1 MDDFREI
8 IEFAIRSEV
17 EAKEYYLHVAGKTN
31 NEMVKKLFLEFA
43 EEEADHEKLLAN
55 ILANNEASLNF
66 KKTQDYKL
74 SETIP
79 DPDMSGK
86 VTMADIIAVAMKR
99 EERAMN
105 MYLNLA
111 KDSSSEKAKE
121 LFMGL
126 ADMER
131 GHKVKL
137 EQAYTDVAYV
147 EAW

>member
-1 MDDFREI
+1 
-8 IEFAIRSEV
+8 
-17 EAKEYYLHVAGKTN
+17 
-31 NEMVKKLFLEFA
+31 VKSLK
-43 EEEADHEKLLAN
+43 HEQLLTN
-55 ILANNEASLNF
+55 ILAGGEAALSF

-79 DPDMSGK
+79 APDMSGK
-86 VTMADIIAVAMKR
+86 VSMADIFAVAMKR

-111 KDSSSEKAKE
+111 KDSSSEKIKKIFTE
-121 LFMGL
+121 L
-126 ADMER
+126 AEMER

>member
-8 IEFAIRSEV
+8 LEFAIRSEV
-17 EAKEYYLHVAGKTN
+17 EAKEYYQGVAAKTSN
-31 NEMVKKLFLEFA
+31 AMVKKLFLEFA
-43 EEEADHEKLLAN
+43 EEELKHEQLLSD
-55 ILANNEASLNF
+55 ILANNEAKLNF

-86 VTMADIIAVAMKR
+86 VSMADICAVAMKR
-99 EERAMN
+99 EEWAMN

-111 KDSSSEKAKE
+111 KDSSSEKIKE
-121 LFMGL
+121 VFMGL

>member
-8 IEFAIRSEV
+8 IEFAIHSEV
-17 EAKEYYLHVAGKTN
+17 EAKQYYQSVAGKTS

-43 EEEADHEKLLAN
+43 EEEIKHERILAN
-55 ILANNEASLNF
+55 ILANKEAVLNF
-66 KKTQDYKL
+66 EKTQDYKL

-86 VTMADIIAVAMKR
+86 MSMADIFAVAMKR

-111 KDSSSEKAKE
+111 KDSSSDKIKE
-121 LFMGL
+121 VFNNL
-126 ADMER
+126 AEMER
-131 GHKVKL
+131 GHKLKL
-137 EQAYTDVAYV
+137 EKAYIDVAYT

>member
-17 EAKEYYLHVAGKTN
+17 EAKEYYQQVAAKTSN
-31 NEMVKKLFLEFA
+31 DMVKKLFLEFA
-43 EEEADHEKLLAN
+43 EEEVKHEQLLTG
-55 ILANNEASLNF
+55 ILNNNEATVNF

-79 DPDMSGK
+79 DPDMSGR

-111 KDSSSEKAKE
+111 KDSASDTIKD
-121 LFMGL
+121 LFSGL

>member
-17 EAKEYYLHVAGKTN
+17 EAKEYYQQVAAKTSN
-31 NEMVKKLFLEFA
+31 DMVKKLFLEFA
-43 EEEADHEKLLAN
+43 EEEVKHEQLLTD
-55 ILANNEASLNF
+55 ILNNNEATVNF

-79 DPDMSGK
+79 DPDMSGR

-111 KDSSSEKAKE
+111 KDSSSATIKE
-121 LFMGL
+121 LFSGL

>member
-43 EEEADHEKLLAN
+43 AEEIQHEQLLAN

-111 KDSSSEKAKE
+111 KDSASEKTKE
-121 LFMGL
+121 IFMGL

>member
-1 MDDFREI
+1 MNDFQEI
-8 IEFAIRSEV
+8 MEFAIRSEV
-17 EAKEYYLHVAGKTN
+17 EAQEYYQHVAERTN
-31 NEMVKKLFLEFA
+31 NEMVKKLFFEFA
-43 EEEADHEKLLAN
+43 EEEIKHEKLLSGL
-55 ILANNEASLNF
+55 LANNELTLNF

-79 DPDMSGK
+79 DPDMTGK
-86 VTMADIIAVAMKR
+86 VSMADIFAVAMKR

-111 KDSSSEKAKE
+111 KDSPSEQAKQ
-121 LFMGL
+121 LFLSL
-126 ADMER
+126 AEMER

-137 EQAYTDVAYV
+137 EQAYTDVAYA